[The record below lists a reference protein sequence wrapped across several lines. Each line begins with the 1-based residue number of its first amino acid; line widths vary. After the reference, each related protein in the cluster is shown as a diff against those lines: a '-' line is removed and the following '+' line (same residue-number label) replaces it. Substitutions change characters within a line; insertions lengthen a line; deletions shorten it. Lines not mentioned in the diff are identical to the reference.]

1 MSDQPRFMPGRV
13 GKACKACS
21 SNHLR
26 CSDEKPCRRCQEK
39 GIECKWNDPMEL
51 DAEYASSED
60 QQQDDSMF
68 SQDNGSSSMA
78 GFPEQNSIGS
88 TSASSVM
95 GQQSLDILTPQT
107 TQSLFQNL
115 GRSSRSSYLS
125 CQADDGQRSIL
136 ESRNRPSLLPV
147 P

>member
-1 MSDQPRFMPGRV
+1 
-13 GKACKACS
+13 
-21 SNHLR
+21 
-26 CSDEKPCRRCQEK
+26 
-39 GIECKWNDPMEL
+39 MEL

-68 SQDNGSSSMA
+68 SQDNESSSMP
-78 GFPEQNSIGS
+78 GFAEQNSIGS

-115 GRSSRSSYLS
+115 GRSCESSYLLY
-125 CQADDGQRSIL
+125 QADDG
-136 ESRNRPSLLPV
+136 
-147 P
+147 